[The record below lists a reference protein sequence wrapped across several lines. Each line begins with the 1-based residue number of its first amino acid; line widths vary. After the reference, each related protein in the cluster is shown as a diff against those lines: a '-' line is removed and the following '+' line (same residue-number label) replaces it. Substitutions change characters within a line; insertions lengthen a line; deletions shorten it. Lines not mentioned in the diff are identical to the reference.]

1 MAEIKVEIKDT
12 GDLKRLSRDLGR
24 TAEGKEL
31 RKELGRAFRAIM
43 RPILVEVK
51 ALYSGVTPSRRP
63 IRPALKRVTRMEVRL
78 TGRFPASGILVDGR
92 RMPEGL
98 RKMPQYWEGEAV
110 WRSPVFG
117 HRDRWYTHTPHPGFY
132 RIASGH
138 DLSAEREIAEAEHQS
153 LRPLERG

>member
-51 ALYSGVTPSRRP
+51 AL
-63 IRPALKRVTRMEVRL
+63 
-78 TGRFPASGILVDGR
+78 
-92 RMPEGL
+92 
-98 RKMPQYWEGEAV
+98 
-110 WRSPVFG
+110 
-117 HRDRWYTHTPHPGFY
+117 
-132 RIASGH
+132 
-138 DLSAEREIAEAEHQS
+138 
-153 LRPLERG
+153 